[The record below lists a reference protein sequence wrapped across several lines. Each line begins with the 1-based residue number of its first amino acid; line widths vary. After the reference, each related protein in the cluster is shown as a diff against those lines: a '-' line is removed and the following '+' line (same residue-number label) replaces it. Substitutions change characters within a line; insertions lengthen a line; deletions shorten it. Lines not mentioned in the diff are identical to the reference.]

1 MHLFNILFFRFVRAF
16 RERVSPEQRPIVVHC
31 SAGVGRSGTMIAI
44 DRILQG
50 IRKYDVV
57 DIFGIVYEMR
67 KERVWMV
74 QTEQQ
79 YICIH
84 QVRFQYWISKHNCI
98 SPDKQFLLTKT
109 LKGSLTVST
118 WVQLSVLFHSE
129 LHYYFDSKHCRQAQ

>member
-1 MHLFNILFFRFVRAF
+1 MLIVLFRFVRAF

-57 DIFGIVYEMR
+57 DIFGIVFEMR

-84 QVRFQYWISKHNCI
+84 QVTSSY
-98 SPDKQFLLTKT
+98 LL
-109 LKGSLTVST
+109 
-118 WVQLSVLFHSE
+118 WSVF
-129 LHYYFDSKHCRQAQ
+129 

>member
-1 MHLFNILFFRFVRAF
+1 M
-16 RERVSPEQRPIVVHC
+16 SPEQRPIVAHC

-50 IRKYDVV
+50 IRKFDVV

-84 QVRFQYWISKHNCI
+84 QVDNYEVFPSHEHGIQNFFQCLLAVLEGKEYDQRH
-98 SPDKQFLLTKT
+98 PDEMHDNEAFEDDE
-109 LKGSLTVST
+109 GIAESGM
-118 WVQLSVLFHSE
+118 
-129 LHYYFDSKHCRQAQ
+129 

>member
-1 MHLFNILFFRFVRAF
+1 
-16 RERVSPEQRPIVVHC
+16 
-31 SAGVGRSGTMIAI
+31 MIAI

-57 DIFGIVYEMR
+57 DIFGIVFEMR

-84 QVRFQYWISKHNCI
+84 QVNIQGKSSFTSFNCSLFQCLLAVLEGKEYDQRH
-98 SPDKQFLLTKT
+98 PDEMHDNEAFEDDE
-109 LKGSLTVST
+109 GIAESGM
-118 WVQLSVLFHSE
+118 
-129 LHYYFDSKHCRQAQ
+129 

>member
-1 MHLFNILFFRFVRAF
+1 MKIPDKYFR
-16 RERVSPEQRPIVVHC
+16 
-31 SAGVGRSGTMIAI
+31 SAGVGRSGTFIAL

-84 QVRFQYWISKHNCI
+84 QVWIGFASALEHFSTWNFQC
-98 SPDKQFLLTKT
+98 LLTVLEGKEHDERHER
-109 LKGSLTVST
+109 
-118 WVQLSVLFHSE
+118 QLHDNEAFEDDEGIAESGM
-129 LHYYFDSKHCRQAQ
+129 

>member
-1 MHLFNILFFRFVRAF
+1 MRAF
-16 RERVSPEQRPIVVHC
+16 RERVSPEQRPIVAHC

-50 IRKYDVV
+50 IRKFDVV

-84 QVRFQYWISKHNCI
+84 QC
-98 SPDKQFLLTKT
+98 L
-109 LKGSLTVST
+109 
-118 WVQLSVLFHSE
+118 LSVLEGKEHDERLALE
-129 LHYYFDSKHCRQAQ
+129 LHHNEAFEDDEGIAESGM

>member
-1 MHLFNILFFRFVRAF
+1 M
-16 RERVSPEQRPIVVHC
+16 SPEQRPIVAHC

-50 IRKYDVV
+50 IRKFDVV

-84 QVRFQYWISKHNCI
+84 QVRRTDEGSFHGNTIVNLIVFFQCLLAVLEGKEYDQRH
-98 SPDKQFLLTKT
+98 PDEMHDNEAFEDDE
-109 LKGSLTVST
+109 GIAESGM
-118 WVQLSVLFHSE
+118 
-129 LHYYFDSKHCRQAQ
+129 